1 MLRHRQH
8 RRWQTNDPSAAFSS
22 TSIFITPMLDMSFQ
36 LLAFFVFTY
45 HPVALE
51 GQFPIALAAG
61 ESGGELR
68 PKDPQQRAAP
78 GEPAL
83 RPLVTV
89 QARADFD
96 GNLDRLDVL
105 FAGVSERISF
115 EGQSDVALEKLLAA
129 LQHKLLEIRR
139 ALPADPKDPRS
150 QSLLI
155 LASDRL
161 KWEPSVRIMDACRR
175 ALDEAGRPIELFPRL
190 ELDIL
195 R

>member
-1 MLRHRQH
+1 MLRHRKH
-8 RRWQTNDPSAAFSS
+8 RRWQSEDPSEAFSS

-36 LLAFFVFTY
+36 ILAFFVFTY
-45 HPVALE
+45 HPAATE

-61 ESGGELR
+61 EAGGEQQ
-68 PKDPQQRAAP
+68 PKNPEQRAAP

-89 QARADFD
+89 QARAGFN
-96 GNLDRLDVL
+96 GSLERLDVL
-105 FAGVSERISF
+105 FAGTSERISF
-115 EGQSDVALEKLLAA
+115 EGQSEVAFEKLLGA
-129 LQHKLLEIRR
+129 LQRKLIEIRR
-139 ALPADPKDPRS
+139 ALPRDPKDNRS

-155 LASDRL
+155 LASDGL
-161 KWEPSVRIMDACRR
+161 KWEQSVRIMDACRR
-175 ALDEAGRPIELFPRL
+175 AIDENGQPIELFPRL